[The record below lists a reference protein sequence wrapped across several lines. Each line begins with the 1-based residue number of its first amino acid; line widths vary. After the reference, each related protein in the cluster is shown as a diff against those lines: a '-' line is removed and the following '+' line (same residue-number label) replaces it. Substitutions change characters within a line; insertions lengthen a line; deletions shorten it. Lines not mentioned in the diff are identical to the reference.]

1 MIISKLFQ
9 QDIAIIRRNLSPTS
23 IDILVIVNYYLANK
37 DKNQLKGLK
46 SYFIFIKIHSFESFL
61 KLAPNLGGK

>member
-46 SYFIFIKIHSFESFL
+46 SYFIFIKILSFESFL